1 MSLFVTF
8 EGIEG
13 CGKSTQVQLLASE
26 LAGRDP
32 LVIREPGG
40 TQVGDRV
47 RELVLHSELKM
58 SAEAEMYLYMAA
70 RAEIVA
76 TRIVPALAE
85 DRIVLADRYHDSTL
99 AYQGAG
105 RGARTFWP
113 EEFPVPDVTF
123 LFALD
128 PELGLARHR
137 GTGRPLDR
145 LEREPLAFH
154 RRVEEA
160 YERLAGAEPARW
172 IRLDADRPVEELRR
186 EVLAR
191 LEPFLVGEKTGGRTS
206 P

>member
-13 CGKSTQVQLLASE
+13 CGKSTQVRLLATE
-26 LAGRDP
+26 LTARDP
-32 LVIREPGG
+32 LLIREPGG
-40 TQVGDRV
+40 TQVGERV
-47 RELVLHSELKM
+47 RDVVLHSDLEM
-58 SAEAEMYLYMAA
+58 TAEAEMYLYMAA

-76 TRIVPALAE
+76 TRILPALLE
-85 DRIVLADRYHDSTL
+85 DRIVIADRYHDSTL

-113 EEFPVPDVTF
+113 PEFPIPDLTF

-128 PELGLARHR
+128 PEVGLARHR

-160 YERLAGAEPARW
+160 YERMAAAEPSRW
-172 IRLDADRPVEELRR
+172 VRLEADRPIAELHRD
-186 EVLAR
+186 VMGH
-191 LEPFLVGEKTGGRTS
+191 LEPLLAGVRA
-206 P
+206 